1 MALGLT
7 TVRAEIVT
15 DNTGQKLHLPVVI
28 GPGGAVFRPVVEYQK
43 LNHATKSTM
52 WHKSLY
58 QSLRLLLEYA
68 ALAWGRWLV
77 MALA

>member
-43 LNHATKSTM
+43 LNLPMPK
-52 WHKSLY
+52 
-58 QSLRLLLEYA
+58 
-68 ALAWGRWLV
+68 GRGFWQV
-77 MALA
+77 H